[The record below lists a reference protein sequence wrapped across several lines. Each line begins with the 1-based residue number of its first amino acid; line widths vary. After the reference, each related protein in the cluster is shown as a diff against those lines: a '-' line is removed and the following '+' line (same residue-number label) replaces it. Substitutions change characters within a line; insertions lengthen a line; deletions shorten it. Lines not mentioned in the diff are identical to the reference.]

1 MLLYLNMVSIH
12 IILKLRKNGMDGKCK
27 GIKRVQSVSIKR
39 ADFAFLYLDS
49 FLDYF
54 LCVILH
60 ITQD

>member
-1 MLLYLNMVSIH
+1 
-12 IILKLRKNGMDGKCK
+12 MDGKCK
-27 GIKRVQSVSIKR
+27 GINRVQSVSIMR